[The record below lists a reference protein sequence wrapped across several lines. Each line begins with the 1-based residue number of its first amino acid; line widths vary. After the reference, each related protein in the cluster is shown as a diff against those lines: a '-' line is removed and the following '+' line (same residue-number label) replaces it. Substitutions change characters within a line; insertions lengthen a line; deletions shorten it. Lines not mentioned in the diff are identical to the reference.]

1 MYVQRKNVSVT
12 TLVDKIASPLVK
24 SVLEDAIFTP
34 IDTIGRTPKD
44 YAKMLSTGAHP
55 VAVLSAWPQCCYH
68 ATWHMIQALHYNA
81 YAMLHLLIS
90 DQLPVETIPTSANGN
105 PEIKL
110 TACII

>member
-44 YAKMLSTGAHP
+44 YIKMLTSGAHL
-55 VAVLSAWPQCCYH
+55 VAVLCSSRFVRY
-68 ATWHMIQALHYNA
+68 LRE
-81 YAMLHLLIS
+81 L
-90 DQLPVETIPTSANGN
+90 D
-105 PEIKL
+105 
-110 TACII
+110 TACDDVP